1 MPAVPRAASASPSD
15 TGRNEVA
22 AVGRLVQAADFK
34 RLLAT
39 PMRSR
44 SAHFAAHHVGA
55 APAARAGAVDAA
67 GGGELSTDLE
77 PACHQPVDDL
87 LSRPLVAPD
96 PAASV
101 PNGYW
106 LGCVVP
112 KRHARRAVTRSLL
125 KRQMRVALERHA
137 ARLPPGMWLLRLRAG
152 FSREQF
158 RSASSQAL
166 RDAARRELDELLVRA
181 SR

>member
-1 MPAVPRAASASPSD
+1 ML
-15 TGRNEVA
+15 
-22 AVGRLVQAADFK
+22 GRLVQAADFQ

-55 APAARAGAVDAA
+55 APAARCGASGET
-67 GGGELSTDLE
+67 GGSKLSTDLE

-87 LSRPLVAPD
+87 LARSLE
-96 PAASV
+96 PAAPPRAIS
-101 PNGYW
+101 GHW

-125 KRQMRVALERHA
+125 KRQMRVALQRHA
-137 ARLPPGMWLLRLRAG
+137 AQLPPGMWLLRLRAG
-152 FSREQF
+152 FSRELF
-158 RSASSQAL
+158 RSASSQVL